1 MKSLDV
7 REKYIKFFEKNGHF
21 HIPSAGLLPENDPTT
36 LFISSGM
43 QPLLKYFLGEKHP
56 NGNRIV
62 NSQVCLRAHGF
73 MDDLLEVGDNRH
85 TSLFEMLGNWSFGDY
100 FKKESIVDLDIRTKG
115 IKMNKR
121 SFMNLEITLFV
132 DNFFDVRSSEIKNL
146 LKKFLHSAIDTCLTD
161 KTLYNFNKTKI

>member
-1 MKSLDV
+1 MKSG
-7 REKYIKFFEKNGHF
+7 KYIPLGDYKEVKVGYGTVDFKNLKTVYIKMNAWVEPQNEELDF
-21 HIPSAGLLPENDPTT
+21 DRTILRTRKLIKEHIRT
-36 LFISSGM
+36 
-43 QPLLKYFLGEKHP
+43 Y
-56 NGNRIV
+56 
-62 NSQVCLRAHGF
+62 
-73 MDDLLEVGDNRH
+73 DLQN
-85 TSLFEMLGNWSFGDY
+85 Y

-146 LKKFLHSAIDTCLTD
+146 IKKFLHSAIDTCLTD

>member
-1 MKSLDV
+1 MKSG
-7 REKYIKFFEKNGHF
+7 KYIPLGDYKEVKVGYGTVDFKNLKTIYIKMNAWVEPQNEELDF
-21 HIPSAGLLPENDPTT
+21 DRTILKTRKLIKEHIRTYNL
-36 LFISSGM
+36 
-43 QPLLKYFLGEKHP
+43 
-56 NGNRIV
+56 
-62 NSQVCLRAHGF
+62 
-73 MDDLLEVGDNRH
+73 
-85 TSLFEMLGNWSFGDY
+85 GDY